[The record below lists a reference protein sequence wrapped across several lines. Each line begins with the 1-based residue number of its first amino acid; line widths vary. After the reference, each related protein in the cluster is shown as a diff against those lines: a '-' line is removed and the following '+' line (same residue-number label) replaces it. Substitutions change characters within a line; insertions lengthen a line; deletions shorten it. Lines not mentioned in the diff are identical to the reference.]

1 MSEAFL
7 PSTVRDCTAR
17 GWPGI
22 EVLLVTA
29 DPHVDH
35 PSFGALLVGRYLE
48 GRGARVGLVCQP
60 GWRGPED
67 FLAAGRPALWCGIGG
82 GSVDSILATYTVN
95 RKLRRDDAFGP
106 SGKGGVRPPRAVI
119 VYANAARAALPGVPI
134 VIGGVEAGTRRFAHY
149 DWWDDAIRR
158 SILLDARADIAVW
171 GEGELAAW
179 HITERLR
186 QGADP
191 LWGIPGTAVAAARRD
206 LDAVL
211 RAAARYCRVAGV
223 AGGGP
228 YPDLAPFP
236 DDERPVITLPS
247 FEEMAHGPR
256 RLLIELTA
264 TVERE
269 TRGPC
274 GAILVQPHGDRVV
287 VSFPRA
293 RYLTTE
299 ELDAVAALPFTRR
312 AHPERPA
319 PPALPAIQASIIT
332 HRGCPGGCTFCAIGV
347 HHGKTIRSR
356 SIASVCDEAR
366 AIGRESFFRGTISDL
381 GGPTANLYGM
391 GCASPDR
398 EARCRRPACL
408 WPEICPSFRLDAG
421 PFRELLAQVRAIP
434 GIAHAYVASG
444 VRHDVLLRTPELLR
458 DLVARHTGGRLKI
471 APEHAVDR
479 VLDLMRKP
487 HAAAFEAAARAFRE
501 ECRAQGRAYRLTS
514 YFIASFP
521 GSRDEDMWAVKEL
534 LERLDMEVDQVQ
546 DFWPAP
552 LTLAAAMYHA
562 EEDLDGNPIFVA
574 KSFADRRLQKACLRR
589 HDPRNRPLLAKLGA
603 ALRKGRK
610 KR

>member
-7 PSTVRDCTAR
+7 PSTARDCAAR

-48 GRGARVGLVCQP
+48 NRGVRVGLVCQP
-60 GWRGPED
+60 RWRGSED

-106 SGKGGVRPPRAVI
+106 DGKGGVRPPRAVI
-119 VYANAARAALPGVPI
+119 VYANAARAAMPGVPI

-149 DWWDDAIRR
+149 DWWDDALRR
-158 SILLDARADIAVW
+158 SILLDARADLAVW
-171 GEGELAAW
+171 GEGELVAW
-179 HITERLR
+179 HITELLR
-186 QGADP
+186 RGSVP
-191 LWGIPGTAVAAARRD
+191 LWGLPGTAVAAARRD
-206 LDAVL
+206 LEAVL

-223 AGGGP
+223 PGGRP

-236 DDERPVITLPS
+236 EDERPVIMLPS
-247 FEEMAHGPR
+247 FEEMARGPR
-256 RLLIELTA
+256 RLLIEMTA

-293 RYLTTE
+293 RCLTGA
-299 ELDAVAALPFTRR
+299 ELDAVAELPFTRR
-312 AHPERPA
+312 AHPGRPE
-319 PPALPAIQASIIT
+319 PPALAAIRTSIIT

-347 HHGKTIRSR
+347 HHGRTIRSR
-356 SIASVCDEAR
+356 SIASICAEAR
-366 AIGRESFFRGTISDL
+366 AMGRAPFFRGTISDL

-391 GCASPDR
+391 GCASPER
-398 EARCRRPACL
+398 EARCRRPSCL

-421 PFRELLAQVRAIP
+421 PLRELLAQVRALP

-444 VRHDVLLRTPELLR
+444 IRHDVLLRTPQLLG
-458 DLVARHTGGRLKI
+458 DLVAHHTGGRLKI

-487 HAAAFEAAARAFRE
+487 HAEAFEAVARAFKA
-501 ECRAQGRAYRLTS
+501 ECAAQGRSHRLTA

-534 LERLDMEVDQVQ
+534 LERLDMKVDEAQ

-552 LTLAAAMYHA
+552 LTPAAAMYHA

-574 KSFADRRLQKACLRR
+574 KSFAERRLQKACLRR
-589 HDPRNRPLLAKLGA
+589 HDPRHRPLLAKLGA
-603 ALRKGRK
+603 ALRQGRK